1 MGLAQG
7 HGGLMDRA
15 SWAKS
20 GIGQQPA
27 KIELGQRVKGAATDF
42 VCWAENSQGPKRKKE
57 IKRKRVSFY
66 YFLNLIS
73 GRELSRNS

>member
-15 SWAKS
+15 RWAGS
-20 GIGQQPA
+20 GVGQQPS

-42 VCWAENSQGPKRKKE
+42 VCWAENSHRPKREKE

-66 YFLNLIS
+66 YQRIFP
-73 GRELSRNS
+73 